1 VAVGHDIFISHSAKD
16 KIAADAVVAHLERG
30 GLRCWCAPRDIRPGT
45 DWPSSIVEGINGSK
59 AMVVVLSSSANES
72 GHIPREV
79 ERAVNRGIPVIPVRI
94 EDVVPRGGLEY
105 FFSSSHWMDAIT
117 PPLEQHFDRLAQ
129 QLRAML
135 QMKEAEGTPPAPV
148 HYTKTKSSRR
158 LAPMAGAAAIVLA
171 IAIGVVWFYFIR
183 KPAKPVSA
191 VPVIV
196 TPAATTAPLVS
207 AEETSAAVA
216 NTAAPIV
223 ASPSQ
228 SLGVSPLAD
237 EYNQWKKL
245 TMITWHNSYPID
257 HARQRYPEWRRAADQ
272 GDPIGQFFVGYS
284 YLLGLTVPV
293 DPVTG
298 FDWLKKSAEQ
308 KNTDAM
314 VLVAACSGMGI
325 GTQQNLLESGRWIK
339 EAMDAG
345 SSAAMVTQGVALF
358 VFSPN
363 PADKEEGKK
372 LFFKAADAGNLEGLF
387 WTAAV
392 LSASA
397 PAESASR
404 MKKAADGG
412 QPDALFMR
420 AEALKG
426 TAQGRSMVARAL
438 KTMGNPTFVAH
449 IIDRT
454 VPFGLDHTNL
464 YPDLTWN
471 RLRQMADNGSSEA
484 ARLVGELKA
493 KGKAP

>member
-1 VAVGHDIFISHSAKD
+1 MGHDIFVSHSAKD

-30 GLRCWCAPRDIRPGT
+30 GLRCWCAPRDIRPGA

-135 QMKEAEGTPPAPV
+135 QMKKAEETPPAPI
-148 HYTKTKSSRR
+148 HDTKTKSSRR
-158 LAPMAGAAAIVLA
+158 LAPVAGAAAVVLA
-171 IAIGVVWFYFIR
+171 IAIGVVLFYLTR
-183 KPAKPVSA
+183 KPANPVSP
-191 VPVIV
+191 VPVTV
-196 TPAATTAPLVS
+196 APAATTAPLVS
-207 AEETSAAVA
+207 PQETSAAVA

-223 ASPSQ
+223 ASPTQ

-245 TMITWHNSYPID
+245 TMITWDNSYLID

-284 YLLGLTVPV
+284 YLQGLTVPV
-293 DPVTG
+293 DPVTAL
-298 FDWLKKSAEQ
+298 DWLKKSAEQ
-308 KNTDAM
+308 KNSDAM
-314 VLVAACSGMGI
+314 LLVAACSGMGI
-325 GTQQNLLESGRWIK
+325 GTQQNPLEYGRWIK

-345 SSAAMVTQGVALF
+345 SSAAMVTHGIALF

-372 LFFKAADAGNLEGLF
+372 LFFKAADAGNLDGFF
-387 WTAAV
+387 WTAMV
-392 LSASA
+392 SATA
-397 PAESASR
+397 PAEFASR

-412 QPDALFMR
+412 QPDALFVR
-420 AEALKG
+420 AEAVKG

-438 KTMGNPTFVAH
+438 KTMGNPLSVAH

-464 YPDLTWN
+464 YPDLAWN
-471 RLRQMADNGSSEA
+471 RLREMADNGSAEA